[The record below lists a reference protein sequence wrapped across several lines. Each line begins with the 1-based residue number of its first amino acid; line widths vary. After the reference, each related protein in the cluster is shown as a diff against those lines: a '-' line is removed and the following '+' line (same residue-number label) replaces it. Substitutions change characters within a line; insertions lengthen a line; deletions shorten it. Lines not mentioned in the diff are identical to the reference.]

1 MKSLLDMTL
10 REALRTLACGA
21 IVGIVAWLPVIALLL
36 GPDR

>member
-1 MKSLLDMTL
+1 MKPLLDMTL
-10 REALRTLACGA
+10 RDALRTLACGA

>member
-10 REALRTLACGA
+10 RDALRALACGA
-21 IVGIVAWLPVIALLL
+21 IVGVVAWLPVIALLL